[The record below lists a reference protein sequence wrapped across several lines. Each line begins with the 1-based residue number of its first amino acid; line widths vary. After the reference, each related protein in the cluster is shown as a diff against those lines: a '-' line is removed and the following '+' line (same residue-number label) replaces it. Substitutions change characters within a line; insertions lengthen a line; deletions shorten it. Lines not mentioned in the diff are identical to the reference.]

1 MARKL
6 MKGSEAMAEA
16 AIRNGCRYFFGYPIT
31 PQTEIPEYFSERM
44 FEEEVNGCFLQAES
58 ELAAINMVYGAAST
72 GARVLTSSSSPG
84 ISLKQEG
91 ISTLCAAELPCV
103 IYNVMRSG
111 PGIAGIQASQ
121 GDYFQATKGGGHGD
135 YHVIVFAPSSVQEA
149 VDCIGKAFDLAD
161 AYRMPA
167 MICADGMIAQMMEP
181 AELPAMQEYHVDKEK
196 KWWAATGFDPKA
208 PEGQRA
214 NVSSTYTGVEEMDE
228 LQARLQGKY
237 ALIQEK
243 EALFETYNMDHARC
257 FYEEVFHFAEKE
269 YGPENIVSAVMHADE
284 LNTAVSEQLG
294 YPVYHYH
301 LHVVA
306 LPVVEKEI
314 RYSKRCKDPELVG
327 KVKEVIHQI
336 SHSKKWASQKA
347 PDEDGKSR
355 IVKSYSLLQDRFFEH
370 MRDAGFEDFE
380 RGERGSTA
388 QHLSVTEYKVKKE
401 TERLENLQVT
411 AKVMEDGIDLL
422 TQQTEEAQKEA
433 DKAQAR
439 VVKLVPKME
448 KIEDLARKYTSDA
461 DQVLPQPDVLESAKS
476 YREKKAMP
484 LYRKI
489 ISVLRNLF
497 DKYLTLK
504 HDYEDLQRK
513 YEREIDSGEQ
523 LKKTIKTLREEKDSQ
538 SGIVAKF
545 YALCR
550 GLGKEYIES
559 QAMGILEREA
569 QERQQKKLAHKR
581 HERDA
586 R

>member
-1 MARKL
+1 MSKNYAVARVVQYTQASISK
-6 MKGSEAMAEA
+6 AERH
-16 AIRNGCRYFFGYPIT
+16 IERKNQSYENMNVDLSQT
-31 PQTEIPEYFSERM
+31 PQNVHFKRCEDATYNQHLNRLVEEGTVSLRGLKQDAKVFDEMIFDVNTAY
-44 FEEEVNGCFLQAES
+44 FEEHGGYDYAIKFYWEV
-58 ELAAINMVYGAAST
+58 Y
-72 GARVLTSSSSPG
+72 R
-84 ISLKQEG
+84 
-91 ISTLCAAELPCV
+91 
-103 IYNVMRSG
+103 
-111 PGIAGIQASQ
+111 
-121 GDYFQATKGGGHGD
+121 
-135 YHVIVFAPSSVQEA
+135 FAQ
-149 VDCIGKAFDLAD
+149 
-161 AYRMPA
+161 
-167 MICADGMIAQMMEP
+167 
-181 AELPAMQEYHVDKEK
+181 
-196 KWWAATGFDPKA
+196 
-208 PEGQRA
+208 
-214 NVSSTYTGVEEMDE
+214 
-228 LQARLQGKY
+228 
-237 ALIQEK
+237 
-243 EALFETYNMDHARC
+243 
-257 FYEEVFHFAEKE
+257 KE
-269 YGPENIVSAVMHADE
+269 YGVENIVSAVMHADE
-284 LNTAVSEQLG
+284 LNSVLTEKLG

-306 LPVVEKEI
+306 LPVVEKEV

-327 KVKEVIHQI
+327 KFKEVIHQI
-336 SHSKKWASQKA
+336 SHSKKWASQKVT
-347 PDEDGKSR
+347 DEDGKSH
-355 IVKSYSLLQDRFFEH
+355 IIKSYSLLQDRFFEH

-401 TERLENLQVT
+401 TERLENLQIT

-422 TQQTEEAQKEA
+422 TQQTEEAQKKA

-439 VVKLVPKME
+439 VDRLVPKTE
-448 KIEDLARKYTSDA
+448 QIEDLAREYTGNA

-497 DKYLTLK
+497 NKYLTLK

-513 YEREIDSGEQ
+513 YEREIDSGNQ
-523 LKKTIKTLREEKDSQ
+523 LRKTIKTLREEKDSQ

-550 GLGKEYIES
+550 GFGEDYIES

-569 QERQQKKLAHKR
+569 QERQQKKLARKR